1 MHLSDSMYVQVPVED
16 IVGIA
21 WEVFQPLLFGLIG
34 AEIQI
39 SELDKNTVGKN
50 TNTRINT
57 QSVRTHTAYTFIP
70 HSLEIIYQGCFPNVF
85 LL

>member
-57 QSVRTHTAYTFIP
+57 QSVRTHTP
-70 HSLEIIYQGCFPNVF
+70 HIHLYPALWRSSIGCVF

>member
-1 MHLSDSMYVQVPVED
+1 VYVQVPVED

-39 SELDKNTVGKN
+39 SELDKNTVGEN
-50 TNTRINT
+50 TNTLINT
-57 QSVRTHTAYTFIP
+57 QSVRTHTTYTFIP
-70 HSLEIIYQGCFPNVF
+70 RSLEIIY
-85 LL
+85 